1 MATNEARRGR
11 RSDYTPAVRP
21 RTARQDGQ
29 RRLTPGYLA
38 DLSDTKT
45 AQATLAPASSDRE
58 TVLTPTKG
66 RRARLIQLTFKQLN
80 GADGLHWAEVYWGT
94 GAAIANGTAI
104 DIVRIPDQGEG
115 GTRTWSRGAGPVG
128 DKDEIL
134 SVRLTAAAT
143 TVIAAII
150 EYTEER

>member
-1 MATNEARRGR
+1 MTTSGARRGR
-11 RSDYTPAVRP
+11 RSDYTPGVRP

-29 RRLTPGYLA
+29 SRLTPSYLS

-45 AQATLAPASSDRE
+45 AQATLALAASRE

-66 RRARLIQLTFKQLN
+66 RRTRLIQLTFKQVN
-80 GADGLHWAEVYWGT
+80 GSDGLHWAEVYWGT
-94 GAAIANGTAI
+94 GALIANGTAI
-104 DIVRIPDQGEG
+104 DIVRVPDQGEG
-115 GTRTWSRGAGPVG
+115 STRTWTRGAGPLG
-128 DKDEIL
+128 AKDEVL
-134 SVRLTAAAT
+134 SVRFTAAPT